1 MLNFESF
8 SKNYQKPL
16 KRHNLGWP
24 EVRNIKKKK
33 KKKKLKTEN
42 FFSKKSETG
51 KVHFNKNLNTEQLS
65 LTHKDSASRC
75 YCKNLRQYG

>member
-16 KRHNLGWP
+16 KRHNLGWS
-24 EVRNIKKKK
+24 EVRNITKKI
-33 KKKKLKTEN
+33 LKTEN

-51 KVHFNKNLNTEQLS
+51 KVHFNKNLNIEQLS

-75 YCKNLRQYG
+75 YYKNLIQYG